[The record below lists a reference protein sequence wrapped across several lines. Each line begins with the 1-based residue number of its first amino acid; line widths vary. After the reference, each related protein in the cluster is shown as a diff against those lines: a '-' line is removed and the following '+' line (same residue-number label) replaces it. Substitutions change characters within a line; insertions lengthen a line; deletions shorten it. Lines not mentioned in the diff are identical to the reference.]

1 MSEQQEPIAGA
12 PQGPS
17 PRRPAAPALHMC
29 EVLLDPQMAAGM
41 MTFEGVS
48 FPFIR
53 IAHPRYGVIDCLIPV
68 VNAKRLVL
76 TLVAH
81 LGMTADEGVK
91 Q

>member
-17 PRRPAAPALHMC
+17 PRRPEAPALHMC

-53 IAHPRYGVIDCLIPV
+53 IAHPRYGVIDCMIPV
-68 VNAKRLVL
+68 SSGIPDQSAMNTRMQIPTPKSIGR
-76 TLVAH
+76 
-81 LGMTADEGVK
+81 
-91 Q
+91 